1 MGWGL
6 HPEALISQ
14 HLKSGTLQEL
24 VPNTSLDVPL
34 YWQQARAASSL
45 LDGLTR
51 EVFSAANAA
60 LLRR

>member
-6 HPEALISQ
+6 HPQSLISRQ
-14 HLKSGTLQEL
+14 LHDGSLVEL
-24 VPNTSLDVPL
+24 VTNTPLDVPL

-51 EVFSAANAA
+51 EVVAAAGTA
-60 LLRR
+60 LLGR